1 MSVKPVLPRLSIQ
14 ERDRRYRAVRT
25 SMATHGIDGLLI
37 PQNTGEWDACQAD
50 ARYLTSIGG
59 GGTALAVIFPLS
71 GLPIA
76 IVREPRR
83 VEYWENAQ
91 DWVKEIRATQGGQWG
106 SAMVDAVKELGLAK
120 SRIGIPGLSG
130 VLRFPD
136 GTLTQGEYLELR
148 KQLPSAEFENATG
161 FMHEIRMVKSSEE
174 IAMISR
180 AQQCADAISEAIFK
194 HAMPGVNEQELYA
207 EMVSAHIKAGGEMP
221 GMFLLGIGKQPNQTF
236 LMPSNRKLEKNDILI
251 CESEIKYGGYMSQS
265 IESVSLGT
273 PPAEY
278 DRLYEL
284 SINCFNHLLDRA
296 HPGMSYS
303 ELISIWVNFMGDN
316 KAAAA
321 PTMGHGVGLG
331 MDGPTTRPGGDGQGH
346 VIGDGHCLILKP
358 WATSLDGTHAIRA
371 GNTVVMENGRFRR
384 LGSIKMEF
392 KKL

>member
-1 MSVKPVLPRLSIQ
+1 MALKPVLPQLSTQ
-14 ERDRRYRAVRT
+14 ERDRRYKAVRA
-25 SMATHGIDGLLI
+25 SMAKQGIDGLLI

-50 ARYLTSIGG
+50 ARYLTSVGG

-71 GLPIA
+71 GLPVA
-76 IVREPRR
+76 IIREPRR
-83 VEYWENAQ
+83 VQYWEKAQ
-91 DWVKEIRATQGGQWG
+91 DWVKEIRATQGGKWG
-106 SAMVDAVKELGLAK
+106 VAMVEVVKELGLEK
-120 SRIGIPGLSG
+120 SRIGIAGLSG

-148 KQLPSAEFENATG
+148 KQLPTAEFENATDL
-161 FMHEIRMVKSSEE
+161 MHQIRMVKSSEE
-174 IAMISR
+174 ISMISK
-180 AQQCADAISEAIFK
+180 AQQCADAISEAIHK
-194 HAMPGVNEQELYA
+194 HAAPGVNEQDLYA

-221 GMFLLGIGKQPNQTF
+221 GMFLLGVGKEPNQTF
-236 LMPSNRKLEKNDILI
+236 LLPSNRKLEQKDILI
-251 CESEIKYGGYMSQS
+251 CESEIKYGGYMAQS

-284 SINCFNHLLDRA
+284 SNNCFHHLLDTA

-303 ELISIWVNFMGDN
+303 ELISIWVDFMADN
-316 KAAAA
+316 KATAA
-321 PTMGHGVGLG
+321 PTMGHGLGLG

-346 VIGDGHCLILKP
+346 VIADGHCLILKP
-358 WATSLDGTHAIRA
+358 WATSLDGTLAIRA